1 MARGGPPKEMKTLRS
16 RCGVRASALPPSFRS
31 ARSFTSEP
39 VAPAI
44 LSPVLVPTASS
55 TERILQYLRKCSSD
69 SGAATGWHCSSTAR
83 TKACKKNF
91 CPAIIGK
98 GAAQRPAGGGTVSTA
113 GNLVFRVIPDGR
125 LVAYR
130 ADTGEK
136 LMEIKTGLRGGM
148 GPPVTWE
155 LDGKQYVT
163 LTGGTGPFKP
173 SVGAAA
179 PPTGT
184 PALPKMLTFVL
195 DRTAQL
201 PEVKQ

>member
-1 MARGGPPKEMKTLRS
+1 MLDQNFTYKPGQKNIGVIRPNAQTPTVDTAGTAVAAGSTEKHAPPPAIGPP
-16 RCGVRASALPPSFRS
+16 LPPPDQRGLLT
-31 ARSFTSEP
+31 AWDP
-39 VAPAI
+39 V
-44 LSPVLVPTASS
+44 TQKERWHTQGGGS
-55 TERILQYLRKCSSD
+55 T
-69 SGAATGWHCSSTAR
+69 
-83 TKACKKNF
+83 
-91 CPAIIGK
+91 
-98 GAAQRPAGGGTVSTA
+98 GGGTVTTA
-113 GNLVFRVIPDGR
+113 GNLVFQVIPDGR

-163 LTGGTGPFKP
+163 LMGGTGPFKP
-173 SVGAAA
+173 SIGGA
-179 PPTGT
+179 PPPPGT

-195 DRTAQL
+195 DGTAQL